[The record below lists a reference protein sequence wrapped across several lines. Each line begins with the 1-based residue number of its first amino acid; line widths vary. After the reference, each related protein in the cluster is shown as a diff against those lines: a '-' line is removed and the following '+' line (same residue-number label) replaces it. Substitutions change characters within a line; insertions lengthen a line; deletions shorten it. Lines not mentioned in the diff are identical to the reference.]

1 MEHMIKQYVLTNNK
15 DDESFIKSFCS
26 IGDAKHWITNH
37 LDLSKE
43 WNVTPKQN
51 TIEDFIKENKISIHC
66 EYSDSNPN
74 MERQDMNHY
83 KVTLKRKYK
92 LKGNHLDS
100 RYGHKQMTLFFS
112 QGYGIDGEPK
122 ASNVL
127 NCLKSDYQVSIDGFD
142 DFCANCGYDNDSIKA
157 KKIYDSCVNQ
167 GIKLKKFLSFG
178 EPLKIKN
185 DLTIF
190 NNLFNKL
197 LDCESL

>member
-1 MEHMIKQYVLTNNK
+1 MYNNK
-15 DDESFIKSFCS
+15 REENMNTTQQEVRPI
-26 IGDAKHWITNH
+26 
-37 LDLSKE
+37 E
-43 WNVTPKQN
+43 KQN

-122 ASNVL
+122 ASSVL
-127 NCLKSDYQVSIDGFD
+127 DCLKSDYQVSIDGFD

-157 KKIYDSCVNQ
+157 KKIYDSCVSQ
-167 GIKLKKFLSFG
+167 GKKLQKFL
-178 EPLKIKN
+178 N
-185 DLTIF
+185 DDHEANFFTMGTSK
-190 NNLFNKL
+190 FNKL

>member
-1 MEHMIKQYVLTNNK
+1 MTREQDKQSLNECSNIVEQTFNNLENK
-15 DDESFIKSFCS
+15 K
-26 IGDAKHWITNH
+26 
-37 LDLSKE
+37 
-43 WNVTPKQN
+43 
-51 TIEDFIKENKISIHC
+51 TIDDFIKENKISIYC

-92 LKGNHLDS
+92 LQGNHLDS

-122 ASNVL
+122 ASSVL
-127 NCLKSDYQVSIDGFD
+127 DCIKSDYQVAIDGFD

-157 KKIYDSCVNQ
+157 KKTFDACVSQ
-167 GIKLKKFLSFG
+167 GKKLQKFL
-178 EPLKIKN
+178 N
-185 DLTIF
+185 DDHEANFFKMGTNQL
-190 NNLFNKL
+190 NKL